1 MAEPR
6 KIVLILGN
14 GFDLDLGLKTSYK
27 DFWESE
33 YCPKNYPAPLIRHLN
48 QCWPGN
54 LESVRW
60 YDLENELLNYY
71 NTIQNPKQVE
81 DYITEEEK
89 DFLKVFEPYKASFGV
104 YKEKEGIIDS
114 LIDKGVVLNNNTI
127 QPLSCPYQN
136 EVFQSPEW
144 RDQKAHRL
152 IKEGLCEYLKS
163 ISRPVNESS
172 TLAHH
177 LLLAMTK
184 SAEAGADVS
193 IYSFNYT
200 PVLMRGQALEGINV
214 HYMHGSCAD
223 NNIIVGTRD
232 DIDMVPSYDFLQK
245 SMDDNY
251 LPPDLVTALKNADE
265 VIVFGHSLGE
275 NDRQYFAPFFLQQ
288 SNVDNVQRKD
298 ITLFTYDNDSKRD
311 VKRAMNRMTNGNLSA
326 LYSINQPTIIRSAYL
341 DEDQNLLYDFFV
353 KHHTDGHYAEK
364 VIGALIKQKES
375 KESVAFEEFTAF
387 DPRREGVNSIPEEP
401 GNYVVLVRDM
411 YSFPTIGYSL
421 HCETFNQMSVIYVG
435 SAKDSIREC
444 IVNKHFSSN
453 SELSTLRQSLG
464 CLFRLKTHKQ
474 DSSSTRDKEGFFSI
488 QDEAWLFNWMKEY
501 LVFYYFPNDNPAEL
515 ESELI
520 KRLNPPLNIKNNRN
534 KENSDFRSALKD
546 LMNQ

>member
-1 MAEPR
+1 M
-6 KIVLILGN
+6 L
-14 GFDLDLGLKTSYK
+14 Y
-27 DFWESE
+27 
-33 YCPKNYPAPLIRHLN
+33 
-48 QCWPGN
+48 
-54 LESVRW
+54 
-60 YDLENELLNYY
+60 
-71 NTIQNPKQVE
+71 
-81 DYITEEEK
+81 
-89 DFLKVFEPYKASFGV
+89 
-104 YKEKEGIIDS
+104 
-114 LIDKGVVLNNNTI
+114 
-127 QPLSCPYQN
+127 
-136 EVFQSPEW
+136 
-144 RDQKAHRL
+144 
-152 IKEGLCEYLKS
+152 
-163 ISRPVNESS
+163 
-172 TLAHH
+172 
-177 LLLAMTK
+177 
-184 SAEAGADVS
+184 
-193 IYSFNYT
+193 NYT
-200 PVLMRGQALEGINV
+200 PVLMRGQALKGINV
-214 HYMHGSCAD
+214 HYMHGSCSD
-223 NNIIVGTRD
+223 NSIIVGTRD
-232 DIDMVPSYDFLQK
+232 DIDMVSSYDFLQK

-251 LPPDLVTALKNADE
+251 LPPDLVTALKNAED
-265 VIVFGHSLGE
+265 VIIFGHSLGE

-288 SNVDNVQRKD
+288 SNVNNAQRKD

-326 LYSINQPTIIRSAYL
+326 LYSINQPTIIRSACL

-364 VIGALIKQKES
+364 VISALIKQNES
-375 KESVAFEEFTAF
+375 KESVALEEFTAF

-444 IVNKHFSSN
+444 IVNKTFSFN

-464 CLFRLKTHKQ
+464 CLFRFKQ
-474 DSSSTRDKEGFFSI
+474 CKKDSSNAEVLKGFFGKQKENS
-488 QDEAWLFNWMKEY
+488 LSSWMQEH
-501 LVFYYFPNDNPAEL
+501 LVFYYYPNDNSAEL